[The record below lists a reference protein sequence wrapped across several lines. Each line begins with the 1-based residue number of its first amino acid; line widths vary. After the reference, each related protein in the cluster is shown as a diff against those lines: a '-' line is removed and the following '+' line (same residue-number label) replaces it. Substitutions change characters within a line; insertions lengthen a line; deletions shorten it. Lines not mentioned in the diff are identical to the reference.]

1 MDYWFASAPTGEVT
15 LEVLD
20 AKGAVVRR
28 FSSLAAGE
36 QRVEPSEPSMRGPM
50 WERIGTP
57 RIPAAAGHNRFTWDL
72 TLAGPWDPNPGRSG
86 RNGPTVVPG
95 NYTVRLTS
103 GTWTATKPLVLKP
116 DPRMVVDGVTTAVL
130 QELLDHNLA
139 TRELVSD
146 MNRFSAEVDQTVAAP
161 LRFEQKLDADNFT
174 AKIND
179 RSQII

>member
-1 MDYWFASAPTGEVT
+1 MAWLGDGRLVYTRCSNPDSPD
-15 LEVLD
+15 LETELYSVAMD

-86 RNGPTVVPG
+86 RNGRCRARHARPP
-95 NYTVRLTS
+95 
-103 GTWTATKPLVLKP
+103 P
-116 DPRMVVDGVTTAVL
+116 
-130 QELLDHNLA
+130 
-139 TRELVSD
+139 TRE
-146 MNRFSAEVDQTVAAP
+146 SA
-161 LRFEQKLDADNFT
+161 
-174 AKIND
+174 
-179 RSQII
+179 